1 MPALKL
7 SADALQNA
15 IFSIANLLGAGLLT
29 ADVFKEMQQLQP
41 KYTDFWKN
49 AAKQASDGQ
58 SLSVILRPILDDASH
73 AAIHASE
80 NSGTLPEV
88 FTALDLAMEEK
99 RDIRKTLQSMFY
111 PFGMLIAAIGVF
123 IMYLAFIVP
132 SLSQLMPNPGTNK
145 STLNAIADS
154 LHNFLV
160 TYNMH
165 LGIGIVAIIIFT
177 IYWLRDPN
185 NRNTIV
191 AAIDSLPVLGPAAR
205 DLYYGEWANHM
216 AINTHAGV
224 TILDSLHLTLK
235 IMPIYYQP
243 EIRAIAKD
251 AIRLGWAQAA
261 TPQQNVNDP
270 RNRVPFLL
278 VNAFRLADKTGD
290 TDIYF
295 QKVGVALITQG
306 KKRVRNFVKTATFI
320 TNILVAILGAGAILP
335 YFMQIGD
342 TFSKLH

>member
-1 MPALKL
+1 MPTIEL
-7 SADALQNA
+7 SADDLQNA
-15 IFSIANLLGAGLLT
+15 IFNIANLLGAGLLA
-29 ADVFKEMQQLQP
+29 ADVFKEMRQLQP
-41 KYTDFWKN
+41 KHADFWKD

-88 FTALDLAMEEK
+88 FAALDLAMEEK
-99 RDIRKTLQSMFY
+99 REIRKILKSMFY

-123 IMYLAFIVP
+123 VMYLAFVVP
-132 SLSQLMPNPGTNK
+132 SISQLMPNPGGKK
-145 STLNAIADS
+145 STLNTIADN

-160 TYNMH
+160 TYDIH
-165 LGIGIVAIIIFT
+165 LGLGAVISIALM
-177 IYWLRDPN
+177 IYWLRDPD
-185 NRNTIV
+185 NRSAIV
-191 AAIDSLPVLGPAAR
+191 ATIDSIPVLGPAAR

-224 TILDSLHLTLK
+224 TILDSLYLTLK
-235 IMPIYYQP
+235 MMPLHYQP
-243 EIRAIAKD
+243 EIRAIAND
-251 AIRLGWAQAA
+251 SIRLGWAQAA
-261 TPQQNVNDP
+261 APKQEVNDP

-278 VNAFRLADKTGD
+278 VNAFRLADKTGN

-295 QKVGVALITQG
+295 QKAGVALVTQG
-306 KKRVRNFVKTATFI
+306 KKRVQNFVKTATFI
-320 TNILVAILGAGAILP
+320 IIPLSAMLGAGAILP
-335 YFMQIGD
+335 YFMQIGE